1 MGDQGAPGPDATVLL
16 QRACEGDVRAAED
29 LFPIVYDE
37 LRARAQI
44 QFRNQPKDHT
54 LQPTALVHEAYVKMI
69 RSDGSWNDRA
79 HFFAIAS
86 TAMRQI
92 LVDHARSRQ
101 IAERAKRQ
109 RADAPTAVQFPSE
122 DHHVD
127 LLTLDGVLQ
136 KLAAFDAERARIVEL
151 RFFGGLNLEEV
162 ADLLEM
168 SRATVVRRWRETRAW
183 LSAELSAGQDSLTED

>member
-1 MGDQGAPGPDATVLL
+1 MGDQADQKSDATVLL
-16 QRACEGDVRAAED
+16 QRASEGDAKAAED

-37 LRARAQI
+37 LRARAQA

-54 LQPTALVHEAYVKMI
+54 LQPTALVHEAFVKMI

-101 IAERAKRQ
+101 VASRAQKQ
-109 RADAPTAVQFPSE
+109 REEVATSVQFPSE
-122 DHHVD
+122 NQLVD
-127 LLTLDGVLQ
+127 LLTLDDVLQ
-136 KLAAFDAERARIVEL
+136 KLSGFDPERARIVEL
-151 RFFGGLNLEEV
+151 RFFGGLSLDEV
-162 ADLLEM
+162 ADMLEM
-168 SRATVVRRWRETRAW
+168 SRATIVRRWREIRAW
-183 LSAELSAGQDSLTED
+183 LSAELSERA